1 MLQFLIMKN
10 AKRIWA
16 CVIASG
22 AMVFLPASA
31 GKPVRVSQVS
41 PPGQVVHEV
50 GVTNVEVPVRVFKG
64 DAFVDTLQKDD
75 FEVLEDGVPQEIDAV
90 YLIRKTSVARN
101 EGASVSGLRTGRLFV
116 LLFEMSDYQAEIG
129 RAMDYFF
136 DQVIEAQDEL
146 ILMTP
151 MNTYNLKP
159 GMLLK
164 TSRAKIKAELLAKVR
179 AGIILGS
186 TEYRALIREL
196 VSVMASDGFLDQKL
210 LLYGETM
217 KRLETLR
224 SVDQRKLIE
233 FARFLKSREGQK
245 HVFFFYQKELVPKVN
260 AKEISLLIE
269 ANQERPDLM
278 FDMMDKFEFYN
289 RDVTFDVRAVQEA
302 FSDSSIAVHFLFLTK
317 TSFPSIEFGV
327 GRGSALKESSES
339 SAASEPI
346 AGGGSFL
353 TFEEQSEDIFSAFS
367 EIAKAT
373 GGLVDSSAAADQS
386 FKRAAGATE
395 NYYLLYYRPTNTK
408 ADKAFRKIV
417 VRVKGGGYR
426 VTHRQGY
433 IAG

>member
-1 MLQFLIMKN
+1 MKIAN
-10 AKRIWA
+10 RIWA
-16 CVIASG
+16 GVIASG
-22 AMVFLPASA
+22 AIVFLPASA
-31 GKPVRVSQVS
+31 GKSVPLGQVS
-41 PPGQVVHEV
+41 TPGQVVHEV

-64 DAFVDTLQKDD
+64 DAFVDSLQKDD

-164 TSRAKIKAELLAKVR
+164 TSRAKIKDELLAKVR
-179 AGIILGS
+179 AGITLGS
-186 TEYRALIREL
+186 AEYRALMREL
-196 VSVMASDGFLDQKL
+196 VSVMSSDGFLDQKL

-217 KRLETLR
+217 KRLESLR
-224 SVDQRKLIE
+224 SVDQRKLVE

-278 FDMMDKFEFYN
+278 FDMMEKFEFYN
-289 RDVTFDVRAVQEA
+289 RYVTFDVRAVQES

-327 GRGSALKESSES
+327 GSGTALKESSES
-339 SAASEPI
+339 IAASG
-346 AGGGSFL
+346 ATAGGGGGSFL
-353 TFEEQSEDIFSAFS
+353 TFEEQSEDIFSAFA
-367 EIAKAT
+367 EIARAT

-386 FKRAAGATE
+386 FKRAAEATE
-395 NYYLLYYRPTNTK
+395 NYYLLYYRPSNTK
-408 ADKAFRKIV
+408 TDKTFRKIV
-417 VRVKGGGYR
+417 VRVKDGGYR

>member
-1 MLQFLIMKN
+1 MKN
-10 AKRIWA
+10 AHRIWA
-16 CVIASG
+16 GVIASG
-22 AMVFLPASA
+22 AMLFLPASA
-31 GKPVRVSQVS
+31 GKSIPTGQVS

-64 DAFVDTLQKDD
+64 DAFVDSLQKDD

-101 EGASVSGLRTGRLFV
+101 EGAPVSGLRTGRLFV
-116 LLFEMSDYQAEIG
+116 LLFEMSDYQAELG

-164 TSRAKIKAELLAKVR
+164 TSRAKIKDELLAKVR
-179 AGIILGS
+179 AGITLGS
-186 TEYRALIREL
+186 AEYRALMREL
-196 VSVMASDGFLDQKL
+196 VSVMSSDGFLDQKL

-224 SVDQRKLIE
+224 SVDQRKLVE

-245 HVFFFYQKELVPKVN
+245 HIFFFYQKELVPKVN

-317 TSFPSIEFGV
+317 TAFPSIEFGL
-327 GRGSALKESSES
+327 GSGTALKESSES
-339 SAASEPI
+339 IAASG
-346 AGGGSFL
+346 ATAGGGGGSFL
-353 TFEEQSEDIFSAFS
+353 TFEEQSEDIFSAFA
-367 EIAKAT
+367 EIARAT

-386 FKRAAGATE
+386 FKRAAEATE
-395 NYYLLYYRPTNTK
+395 NYYLLYYRPSNTK
-408 ADKAFRKIV
+408 ADKTFRKIV